1 MLLRIFGNADPVDVN
16 SRRTLF
22 AAIYMAVIGPE
33 VFIVQPG
40 FVQGMVKY
48 LGFSEVMAGD
58 IASAEMWGIALT
70 TVIMTFFATRF
81 RWRHVFAGSLLIMI
95 LGNLASL
102 LAESALWFGL
112 WRFVAGFGA
121 GGLVSLS
128 FATVGL
134 TRNPDRNF
142 GWLIMWVLAY
152 GAVVL
157 LAMPTAYE
165 LVGLT
170 GVIVFFA
177 LFPASGLLFVR
188 WLPDS
193 GDGHAHAA
201 ADAVDLP
208 APQRILALAAM
219 FAYFLGQGV
228 IWAYLFLI
236 GLDGGASEQEVA
248 YGLTASQFAGVT
260 GAFCAALLG
269 NRIGRRVPLGAGILL
284 TLVPLLT
291 LFGPTG
297 ALLFGVVVCV
307 YNYAWNVVQ
316 PYLLAA
322 MAAFDRTGRTVV
334 NATACQ
340 MLGLANGPWIA
351 ARVINDEGFDNVIWL
366 GIALFAASLVLIM
379 VPLAKHRSMSGA
391 PAPDRH

>member
-1 MLLRIFGNADPVDVN
+1 MPAPLPAATDVN

-22 AAIYMAVIGPE
+22 AAMYMAVIGPE

-48 LGFSEVMAGD
+48 LGFSEVTAGD

-70 TVIMTFFATRF
+70 TVIMTFCAMHF

-95 LGNLASL
+95 AGNLASL
-102 LAESALWFGL
+102 FTTDALWFGA
-112 WRFVAGFGA
+112 WRFLAGVGA

-128 FATVGL
+128 FAVVGL

-152 GAVVL
+152 GAAVL

-165 LVGLT
+165 LVGME

-177 LFPASGLLFVR
+177 LFPASGLFFVR

-193 GDGHAHAA
+193 GAGQVQAQAG
-201 ADAVDLP
+201 AVDLP
-208 APQRILALAAM
+208 PRWRVPALAAM
-219 FAYFLGQGV
+219 FCYFLGQGV

-236 GLDGGASEQEVA
+236 GLAVGASEQEVA
-248 YGLTASQFAGVT
+248 YGLTASQFAGVA
-260 GAFCAALLG
+260 GAFCAALLA
-269 NRIGRRVPLGAGILL
+269 NRIGRTAPLGAAIVL
-284 TLVPLLT
+284 TLLPLLA
-291 LFGPTG
+291 LFEPVG
-297 ALLFGVVVCV
+297 ALVFAVVVCV

-351 ARVINDEGFDNVIWL
+351 ARVINEDGFGNVLWL
-366 GIALFAASLVLIM
+366 GIGLFALSLALIM
-379 VPLAKHRSMSGA
+379 APLLKHRALVATAARADAGF
-391 PAPDRH
+391 

>member
-1 MLLRIFGNADPVDVN
+1 MLHRLLGSNGPVDVN

-40 FVQGMVKY
+40 FVQGMVQY
-48 LGFSEVMAGD
+48 LGFSESTAGD
-58 IASAEMWGIALT
+58 IASAEMWGIAIT
-70 TVIMTFFATRF
+70 TVIMTFCAARF
-81 RWRHVFAGSLLIMI
+81 RWRLVFAGSLLIMTA
-95 LGNLASL
+95 GNLASL
-102 LAESALWFGL
+102 FAESALWFGC

-121 GGLVSLS
+121 GGLVSLG
-128 FATVGL
+128 FAVVGL

-157 LAMPTAYE
+157 LAMPTAFE
-165 LVGLT
+165 LVGLS
-170 GVIVFFA
+170 GVIIFFA
-177 LFPASGLLFVR
+177 LFPVSGMLFVR

-193 GDGHAHAA
+193 GAEHRQVALDT
-201 ADAVDLP
+201 VDLP
-208 APQRILALAAM
+208 ATYRGFALGAM
-219 FAYFLGQGV
+219 FTYFLGQGV

-236 GLDGGASEQEVA
+236 GLDGGASEQQVA
-248 YGLTASQFAGVT
+248 YGLTASQFAGVA
-260 GAFCAALLG
+260 GAFCSAVLG
-269 NRIGRRVPLGAGILL
+269 NRIGRGLPLCAGILF
-284 TLVPLLT
+284 TLLPLFA

-297 ALLFGVVVCV
+297 ALVYAIVVCV
-307 YNYAWNVVQ
+307 YNYAWNVAQ

-351 ARVINDEGFDNVIWL
+351 ARVINDEGFANVIWL
-366 GIALFAASLVLIM
+366 GIVLFALSLGLIF
-379 VPLAKHRSMSGA
+379 VPLHKHRTLIERQGLT
-391 PAPDRH
+391 

>member
-1 MLLRIFGNADPVDVN
+1 VN

-48 LGFSEVMAGD
+48 LGFSETTAGD
-58 IASAEMWGIALT
+58 IASAEMWGIAVT

-95 LGNLASL
+95 AGNLASL
-102 LAESALWFGL
+102 FADAPLWFGI

-121 GGLVSLS
+121 GGLVSLG
-128 FATVGL
+128 FAVVGL

-157 LAMPTAYE
+157 LAMPTAYD
-165 LVGLT
+165 LVGLS
-170 GVIVFFA
+170 GVIIFFA
-177 LFPASGLLFVR
+177 LFPASGLAFVR

-193 GDGHAHAA
+193 GPGHAHAA

-208 APQRILALAAM
+208 APQRAM
-219 FAYFLGQGV
+219 AMGGMFIYFLGQGV
-228 IWAYLFLI
+228 VWAYLFLI
-236 GLDGGASEQEVA
+236 GLAGGASEQEVA
-248 YGLTASQFAGVT
+248 YGLTASQFAGVA
-260 GAFCAALLG
+260 GAFSAALLG
-269 NRIGRRVPLGAGILL
+269 NRIGRTLPLGASILL
-284 TLVPLLT
+284 TLLPLLA

-297 ALLFGVVVCV
+297 ALVYGIMVCI
-307 YNYAWNVVQ
+307 YNYAWNVAQ
-316 PYLLAA
+316 PYMLAA
-322 MAAFDRTGRTVV
+322 MAAFDRSGRTVV

-351 ARVINDEGFDNVIWL
+351 ARVITDEGFANVIWL
-366 GIALFAASLVLIM
+366 GIALFSLSLGLM
-379 VPLAKHRSMSGA
+379 LVPVMKHGKLKVKQAVKSTR
-391 PAPDRH
+391 

>member
-1 MLLRIFGNADPVDVN
+1 MPGPAPATVDVN

-22 AAIYMAVIGPE
+22 AAMYMAVIGPE

-40 FVQGMVKY
+40 FVQGLVKY
-48 LGFSEVMAGD
+48 LGFTEVTAGD

-70 TVIMTFFATRF
+70 TLLMTFCAHRF
-81 RWRHVFAGSLLIMI
+81 RWRHVFAGSLLVMI
-95 LGNLASL
+95 AGNVASL
-102 LAESALWFGL
+102 FTVDAFWFGV

-128 FATVGL
+128 FAVVGL

-142 GWLIMWVLAY
+142 GWLIMWVLTY

-157 LAMPTAYE
+157 LAMPVAYE
-165 LVGLT
+165 LVGIT

-193 GDGHAHAA
+193 GAGQVQARSG
-201 ADAVDLP
+201 AVDLP
-208 APQRILALAAM
+208 TPWRVPALAAM
-219 FAYFLGQGV
+219 FCYFLGQGV

-236 GLDGGASEQEVA
+236 GLDVGATEQEVA
-248 YGLTASQFAGVT
+248 YGLTASQFAGVA
-260 GAFCAALLG
+260 GALCAALLG
-269 NRIGRRVPLGAGILL
+269 SRAGRTLPLGLAIVATFVPLFA
-284 TLVPLLT
+284 
-291 LFGPTG
+291 LFDPVG
-297 ALLFGVVVCV
+297 ALVFAVVVCV

-322 MAAFDRTGRTVV
+322 MAAFDRSGRTVV

-351 ARVINDEGFDNVIWL
+351 ARVINDDGFGNVLWL
-366 GIALFAASLVLIM
+366 GIALFALSLVLIL
-379 VPLAKHRSMSGA
+379 VPLLKHRALAAAEDRSGA
-391 PAPDRH
+391 

>member
-1 MLLRIFGNADPVDVN
+1 MLQLILGNREPVDVN
-16 SRRTLF
+16 NRRTLF
-22 AAIYMAVIGPE
+22 AAMYMAVIGPE

-48 LGFSEVMAGD
+48 LGFSEVTAGD
-58 IASAEMWGIALT
+58 IASAEMWGIAVT
-70 TVIMTFFATRF
+70 TVIMTFFAMRF

-95 LGNLASL
+95 AGNVASL
-102 LAESALWFGL
+102 FTADALWFGV
-112 WRFVAGFGA
+112 WRFAAGFGA

-128 FATVGL
+128 FAVVGL
-134 TRNPDRNF
+134 TRTPDRNF

-157 LAMPTAYE
+157 LAMPTAYG
-165 LVGLT
+165 LVGLD

-193 GDGHAHAA
+193 GAGHVHAA
-201 ADAVDLP
+201 TDSVDLP
-208 APQRILALAAM
+208 PRYRVPALTGM
-219 FAYFLGQGV
+219 FCYFLGQGV

-236 GLDGGASEQEVA
+236 GLDVGGNEQEVA
-248 YGLTASQFAGVT
+248 YGLTASQFAGVA

-269 NRIGRRVPLGAGILL
+269 NRIGRALPLGASILL
-284 TLVPLLT
+284 TLLPLLL
-291 LFGPTG
+291 LFGTTG
-297 ALLFGVVVCV
+297 ALVFGVMVCI
-307 YNYAWNVVQ
+307 YNYAWNVAQ
-316 PYLLAA
+316 PYMLAA
-322 MAAFDRTGRTVV
+322 MAAFDRSGRTVI

-351 ARVINDEGFDNVIWL
+351 ARVINDEGFANVLRL
-366 GIALFAASLVLIM
+366 GIGLFAASFVLFV
-379 VPLAKHRSMSGA
+379 VPLLKHRQLRLA
-391 PAPDRH
+391 IPPPP

>member
-1 MLLRIFGNADPVDVN
+1 
-16 SRRTLF
+16 
-22 AAIYMAVIGPE
+22 
-33 VFIVQPG
+33 
-40 FVQGMVKY
+40 
-48 LGFSEVMAGD
+48 
-58 IASAEMWGIALT
+58 
-70 TVIMTFFATRF
+70 MTFCAHRF
-81 RWRHVFAGSLLIMI
+81 RWRRVFAGSLVIMI
-95 LGNLASL
+95 AGNLASL
-102 LAESALWFGL
+102 FTASAPWFGL

-128 FATVGL
+128 FAVVGL

-157 LAMPTAYE
+157 LVMPTAYE
-165 LVGLT
+165 LVGLA

-177 LFPASGLLFVR
+177 LFPASGLAFVR

-193 GDGHAHAA
+193 GTEHREVA

-208 APQRILALAAM
+208 AAFRAPALGAM
-219 FAYFLGQGV
+219 FTYFLGQGV

-236 GLDGGASEQEVA
+236 GLDGGASEREVA

-269 NRIGRRVPLGAGILL
+269 NRFGRALPLSASILL
-284 TLVPLLT
+284 TLLPLFA
-291 LFGPTG
+291 LFGATG
-297 ALLFGVVVCV
+297 ALVFGLAVCV

-322 MAAFDRTGRTVV
+322 MAAFDRTGRMVV

-351 ARVINDEGFDNVIWL
+351 ARVLDDSGFANVIWL
-366 GIALFAASLVLIM
+366 GIALFAMSLVLVLI
-379 VPLAKHRSMSGA
+379 PLHRHGRMRRA
-391 PAPDRH
+391 LAIA